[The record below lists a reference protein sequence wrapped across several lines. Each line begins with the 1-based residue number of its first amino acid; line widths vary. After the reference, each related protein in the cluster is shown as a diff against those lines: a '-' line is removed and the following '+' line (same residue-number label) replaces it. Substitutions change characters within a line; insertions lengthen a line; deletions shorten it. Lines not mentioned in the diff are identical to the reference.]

1 MEKYGIRAGPQVRG
15 WWGASDVKFVLKTA
29 DGVGSGGW
37 CQYFGHSPNSFVLR
51 LCLPGFYCCMV
62 FLLTS
67 CVYRGNYTTAG
78 SIERVQLPL
87 RDARIGVLEPR
98 GPFGDP
104 ASAEKAYREL
114 RSMLKK
120 CGEAEVLTEDQMNQ
134 AAQLPA
140 LYGEGLADYH
150 LRFFVEQ
157 TDLNYLLY
165 LDIVPGRG
173 EMVSTFPAAIP
184 ADREASAFVYIYDL
198 AEGTLLK
205 TVQVNGRLNQRP
217 DLRWYEIEY
226 TEEEIARRALKKAL
240 RGVVRYSDCKLR

>member
-1 MEKYGIRAGPQVRG
+1 MRTYV
-15 WWGASDVKFVLKTA
+15 F
-29 DGVGSGGW
+29 
-37 CQYFGHSPNSFVLR
+37 
-51 LCLPGFYCCMV
+51 CLACCI
-62 FLLTS
+62 FLLNS

-78 SIERVQLPL
+78 SFERVQLPL

-104 ASAEKAYREL
+104 ASADKAYREL

-140 LYGEGLADYH
+140 LYSEGLADHY
-150 LRFFVEQ
+150 LQFFVEQ
-157 TDLNYLLY
+157 TDLDYLLY
-165 LDIVPGRG
+165 LDIGPGRG
-173 EMVSTFPAAIP
+173 EMVPTFPAAIP

-198 AEGTLLK
+198 AEGKLLK
-205 TVQVNGRLNQRP
+205 TVQVNGRLNQRL

-226 TEEEIARRALKKAL
+226 TEEEIAGRALKKAL